1 MAYSIG
7 SLSLPSKAQIDQGLG
22 SLEDILQPKLTGTD
36 GPIILSDPSRKLG
49 SDESKQEAEK
59 KETDKEAEKKETEKK
74 DHRFYLYQRV
84 KMPMTKEGKIT
95 MHFGLNNETFVSQP
109 VQFIPD
115 LAGEHVIMNI
125 NQNGCL
131 EENSCFSVD
140 QNNRLS
146 AIYQEVSYDYFVGD
160 SFLGVN
166 RVRPGELVIDSI
178 KDVPDFYQLPIH
190 FTDKSEAIKHNI
202 VGFAPNS
209 PVWSYWSRVYHF
221 PSKYINVS
229 FSFNNE
235 NEYVMLDAAIH
246 HEKEVLFKV
255 KKNEQFYRFNGFM
268 NLKKGKEATQL
279 IKKFREN
286 NRSDEKFGEEASI
299 CVANQRDLTMRMTRA
314 LFDQIKELLCINPGN
329 CGKVSD
335 LKPEADFTLSL
346 TVENYKDKSVPFMTM
361 FFPSSLYHIDGEDI
375 VWKIDALTPEETT
388 SNCEIILE
396 QHFLKEKYF
405 LVSNPIEDPEYM
417 YIGFKLMEV
426 SDFYKFDFYTITMII
441 LMLVSIAL
449 MVIYIILNQ
458 SLKKLLRKENLEA

>member
-1 MAYSIG
+1 MSYSVLSF
-7 SLSLPSKAQIDQGLG
+7 SLNTKALIDQGLDNLEQPG
-22 SLEDILQPKLTGTD
+22 HPSLISPD
-36 GPIILSDPSRKLG
+36 GPVVLSDPTRKLVT
-49 SDESKQEAEK
+49 EEPK
-59 KETDKEAEKKETEKK
+59 KEVEKK
-74 DHRFYLYQRV
+74 DYRFYLYQRV
-84 KMPMTKEGKIT
+84 KMPMTKEGKIF

-115 LAGEHVIMNI
+115 LAGENVIMNI

-131 EENSCFSVD
+131 EENSCFSID

-146 AIYQEVSYDYFVGD
+146 AIYQEVSYDYFVGE

-166 RVRPGELVIDSI
+166 RVRPGELLIESI
-178 KDVPDFYQLPIH
+178 KDVPEFYQLPIH
-190 FTDKSEAIKHNI
+190 FTDKSEAVKNNI

-209 PVWSYWSRVYHF
+209 PVWTYWSRVYHF

-235 NEYVMLDAAIH
+235 NEYVMFDAAIH
-246 HEKEVLFKV
+246 HDKEVLFKV
-255 KKNEQFYRFNGFM
+255 KKNEKFYRFNGFM
-268 NLKKGKEATQL
+268 NLKKGQEATQL

-299 CVANQRDLTMRMTRA
+299 CVANQRDLTMRMTRS
-314 LFDQIKELLCINPGN
+314 LFDQIKELLCVNPGN
-329 CGKVSD
+329 CGKVKD
-335 LKPEADFTLSL
+335 LKPDADFTLSL

-361 FFPSSLYHIDGEDI
+361 FFPSSLYRIEGEDI

-405 LVSNPIEDPEYM
+405 LVSNPIDDPEYM

-441 LMLVSIAL
+441 LTLTSISL
-449 MVIYIILNQ
+449 LVIYIILNQ